1 MTLSGMNSREFYDTV
16 KAQRK
21 ACIEFANTHSPE
33 SRDRYFHL
41 SDLIDAEI
49 ARVEKELEKNN
60 GKGLDGK

>member
-1 MTLSGMNSREFYDTV
+1 MNHKEFYDTV

-41 SDLIDAEI
+41 SNLIDAEI
-49 ARVEKELEKNN
+49 ERVDKELEK
-60 GKGLDGK
+60 KMQVSKKE